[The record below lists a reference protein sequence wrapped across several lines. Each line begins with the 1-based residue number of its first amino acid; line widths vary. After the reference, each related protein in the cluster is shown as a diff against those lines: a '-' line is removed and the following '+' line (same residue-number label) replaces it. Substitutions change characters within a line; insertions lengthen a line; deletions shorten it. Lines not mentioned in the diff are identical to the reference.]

1 MGRGRARGRSQRG
14 RPGLDSSASSGSPR
28 ATSRDEAATIMNKA
42 LIYDWNRDAPS
53 APPPLVMLDD
63 ETLRDGLQSPSVRA
77 PSIDQKLRILR
88 LLDQIGVDTADIGL
102 PGAGPHV
109 VRDVE
114 RLAREIVDSKLKI
127 QANCAARTVVSDMQ
141 PIVDVSQRVGL
152 PIECCC
158 FIGSSPIRR
167 YAEDWTVDYLQRCTE
182 EAVSFG
188 VNHGLEVMYVTEDTT
203 RSDPE
208 TLRRL
213 FTTAIRAGASRI
225 CIADTVGHAT
235 PAGARAVVTFAQ
247 TDRRRHG
254 RGSRHR
260 LARPSRSRH
269 GHDQQPGGARSG
281 RLARARDDPR
291 HRRARRQHA
300 DGHAARE
307 PRAHGMD
314 HSATSPG
321 STTLVRAVSEATGEP
336 IPDNYPVFGRDAFR
350 TATGVHAA
358 AVVKAFRKNDPELM
372 DAVYSGVPAQ
382 MVGRAQQID
391 VGPLSGKSNV
401 VFWLE
406 QHGFVPGRR
415 RRRPRVPPRQ
425 VVAAGAHRA
434 GNPRRN
440 PRRAD
445 VRVHQAG
452 RVGKSQVPSPP
463 NPKLQARDTELGSGS
478 GHWALGLTWPRGI
491 DIPHHTKGAGDG
503 VNQHRES
510 RGRRSPGRTVA
521 NALIS

>member
-1 MGRGRARGRSQRG
+1 V
-14 RPGLDSSASSGSPR
+14 
-28 ATSRDEAATIMNKA
+28 NKA
-42 LIYDWNRDAPS
+42 LIYDWNRDAPV
-53 APPPLVMLDD
+53 APPAIVMLDD

-77 PSIDQKLRILR
+77 PSIEQKVRILR

-127 QANCAARTVVSDMQ
+127 RANCAARTLVSDVQ

-208 TLRRL
+208 TLRKL

-235 PAGARAVVTFAQ
+235 PAGARAVVAFTRQ
-247 TDRRRHG
+247 IVDDMGGHVG
-254 RGSRHR
+254 IDW
-260 LARPSRSRH
+260 H
-269 GHDQQPGGARSG
+269 GHRDRDLGTINSLAALEAGASRVHG
-281 RLARARDDPR
+281 TILGIGERVGNAPMDLLLVNLVLMGWIERDL
-291 HRRARRQHA
+291 
-300 DGHAARE
+300 
-307 PRAHGMD
+307 
-314 HSATSPG
+314 TSLND
-321 STTLVRAVSEATGEP
+321 LVRAVSDATGEP
-336 IPDNYPVFGRDAFR
+336 IPVNYPVFGRDAFR

-372 DAVYSGVPAQ
+372 DSVYSGVPAQ
-382 MVGRAQQID
+382 MVGRVQQIE

-406 QHGFVPGRR
+406 QHGFVPADEVVD
-415 RRRPRVPPRQ
+415 RVF
-425 VVAAGAHRA
+425 
-434 GNPRRN
+434 
-440 PRRAD
+440 RRAKSSQ
-445 VRVHQAG
+445 RV
-452 RVGKSQVPSPP
+452 
-463 NPKLQARDTELGSGS
+463 LTEQEILDEI
-478 GHWALGLTWPRGI
+478 HVA
-491 DIPHHTKGAGDG
+491 HTYASTRLD
-503 VNQHRES
+503 
-510 RGRRSPGRTVA
+510 A
-521 NALIS
+521 